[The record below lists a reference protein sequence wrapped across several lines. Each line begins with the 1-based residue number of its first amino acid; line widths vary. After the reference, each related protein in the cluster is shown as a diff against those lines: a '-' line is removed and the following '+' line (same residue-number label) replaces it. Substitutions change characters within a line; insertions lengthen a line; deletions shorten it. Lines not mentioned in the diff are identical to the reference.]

1 MKIKATPGFEPGDG
15 GFADLWAKR
24 CIPYFSANL
33 GLAPKIL
40 PSLCP
45 TLARSSVLG
54 WGKIGTDFR
63 CPMATLASSRQILLK
78 LTPELT
84 YPVVVYTPS
93 LVVAKDVPATARY
106 TGFLSDLRLKSVINS
121 LEEITLPEFELGQS
135 KTAKMA
141 IVRDLEYNNPRYNLH
156 ICLKTGNG
164 PWLSIFEF
172 SLQNRKPFFV
182 TEILGYLTHQP
193 LFTISPDTTLGVQ
206 FSDVGYGIPKTGDEL
221 ILYGSVREEHSIPT
235 PQIIQYFNTGTT
247 DDPVID
253 IPDEVDMASLLPVR
267 TDLTVQGYNQ
277 YNQLLR
283 RNEGYEEILP
293 YATLHTWD
301 ALKLAQLNVLI
312 ASEFVADLDNVVF
325 TIPEA
330 FRPSSIIAV
339 ACNSYGET
347 YENTMQARN
356 EFILL
361 IHPDGLVKVR
371 ALDRERGWMN
381 NGSYYNLIGNVTYCY
396 A

>member
-1 MKIKATPGFEPGDG
+1 
-15 GFADLWAKR
+15 
-24 CIPYFSANL
+24 
-33 GLAPKIL
+33 
-40 PSLCP
+40 
-45 TLARSSVLG
+45 
-54 WGKIGTDFR
+54 
-63 CPMATLASSRQILLK
+63 MATLASSRQILLK

-253 IPDEVDMASLLPVR
+253 IPDEVDMTSLLPVKTSLPVAEFNSSTAMIR
-267 TDLTVQGYNQ
+267 RIGGYS
-277 YNQLLR
+277 
-283 RNEGYEEILP
+283 EINS
-293 YATLHTWD
+293 YATLYTWD
-301 ALKLAQLNVLI
+301 ALKLAQLNLLI
-312 ASEFVADLDNVVF
+312 GDGIDSSSEMIVT
-325 TIPEA
+325 TIPEG
-330 FRPSSIIAV
+330 FRPTEVIAIP
-339 ACNSYGET
+339 CNSYIEGYEGSFAAIGEL
-347 YENTMQARN
+347 
-356 EFILL
+356 ILF
-361 IHPDGLVKVR
+361 IHPDGSVKMRVLNNYRLNDLDYGLVNVV
-371 ALDRERGWMN
+371 ANLTY
-381 NGSYYNLIGNVTYCY
+381 SY